1 MSTMPMAAGT
11 IKHAARRKAQEGR
24 KHMNKNII
32 RKNKNVTFYLS
43 GISIAAFMA
52 IVAELT
58 EQAYIVSVNDLHVY
72 DEDTNLYSATF
83 DLNITSR
90 FHAFGH
96 YTDWKRMR
104 EATAT
109 VYTMVKNDVMSR
121 RYGCGS
127 ISFTFFRDYDD
138 KMIHYYTVYT
148 SDYKAGTS
156 EGDVR
161 YIRLR

>member
-1 MSTMPMAAGT
+1 
-11 IKHAARRKAQEGR
+11 
-24 KHMNKNII
+24 MNKNII
-32 RKNKNVTFYLS
+32 RKNNNVSFYLS
-43 GISIAAFMA
+43 GVSIAALMA

-58 EQAYIVSVNDLHVY
+58 EQAYIVSVTDLHVY
-72 DEDTNLYSATF
+72 DDDANLYSATF

-90 FHAFGH
+90 FHAFGNF
-96 YTDWKRMR
+96 TDWKRMH
-104 EATAT
+104 TAAAA
-109 VYTMVKNDVMSR
+109 VYTMVKNDVMAR

-127 ISFTFFRDYDD
+127 VSMTFFRDRDN
-138 KMIHYYTVYT
+138 KMIHHYTVYT